1 MGCGRSTATEAK
13 KVNVNKQNINKAAND
28 VQKQQVDQDQSKR
41 KKLQDDDN
49 WWKQIQEE
57 YKREKEHNKVNM
69 NRGWANP
76 FGNQPTL
83 SKDILLGK

>member
-1 MGCGRSTATEAK
+1 MMFRK
-13 KVNVNKQNINKAAND
+13 NKQIKIKVSVN
-28 VQKQQVDQDQSKR
+28 
-41 KKLQDDDN
+41 KLQDDDN